1 MLHTTLSTTPEWLAY
16 PSLHFVPKW
25 LAYPSLKVLW
35 QVDFYEKFEK
45 SLFACSNWEDWDQY
59 FAKRM
64 GEKAFLLFKIN
75 KKKKCFNIIN
85 PLQHVDNSN
94 SNSPP
99 LGTCNAYCGVMLH
112 FCTRTVLN
120 LVVSSQFSFCYC
132 LSFFMSAR
140 KLLPIFVFKKNE
152 EAKIWWN
159 PQVHHQTR
167 SLALSNRGSYWNQE
181 EWLDKLD
188 DSSPANEAE
197 GQTTTSAH
205 HMKLLENR
213 HHSKT

>member
-16 PSLHFVPKW
+16 PSLNFVPKW

-75 KKKKCFNIIN
+75 KKKKVSISLTPYSMLTTLTLIHPQLAHVMQIAVWCFI
-85 PLQHVDNSN
+85 
-94 SNSPP
+94 
-99 LGTCNAYCGVMLH
+99 
-112 FCTRTVLN
+112 
-120 LVVSSQFSFCYC
+120 
-132 LSFFMSAR
+132 SAR
-140 KLLPIFVFKKNE
+140 ELFSIWLFRHNLAFVIVWFSLCQHENSYPFLSSKKNE

-159 PQVHHQTR
+159 PQVHHRTR

-205 HMKLLENR
+205 HMKLLENG